1 MLPKT
6 VLVPTDFS
14 DHAERAT
21 DYACELARKLGARVI
36 LLHAY
41 ALPSVGFPESIG
53 FGAELAGRVVTVAE
67 EALRAAKERRQ
78 ASGVEIVTVAME
90 GDPRDLILG
99 TIDEHHA
106 DLVCMGTHGRR
117 GLARAMLGS
126 VAEEIVRHAP
136 CGVLTLRASASP

>member
-21 DYACELARKLGARVI
+21 DYACELASKLGARVV

-53 FGAELAGRVVTVAE
+53 FGAELTGRVVTVAE
-67 EALRAAKERRQ
+67 EALRAAKARRQ
-78 ASGVEIVTVAME
+78 ASGVDIVTVIKE
-90 GDPRDLILG
+90 GDPRDAILAAIG
-99 TIDEHHA
+99 DHHA
-106 DLVCMGTHGRR
+106 ELVCMGTHGRR
-117 GLARAMLGS
+117 GIARAMLGS

-136 CGVLTLRASASP
+136 CAVLTLRAAES

>member
-78 ASGVEIVTVAME
+78 ASGVEIVTVARE

-99 TIDEHHA
+99 TIEEHHA

-136 CGVLTLRASASP
+136 CAVLTLRAVT

>member
-14 DHAERAT
+14 EHAERAT

-53 FGAELAGRVVTVAE
+53 FGAELTGRVVTVAE
-67 EALRAAKERRQ
+67 EALRAAKDRRQ
-78 ASGVEIVTVAME
+78 ASGVEIVTVAKE

-99 TIDEHHA
+99 TIDEHRA

-136 CGVLTLRASASP
+136 CAVLTLRAVT

>member
-14 DHAERAT
+14 EHAERAT
-21 DYACELARKLGARVI
+21 EYACELASKLGARIV

-53 FGAELAGRVVTVAE
+53 FGAEVAGRVVTVAK
-67 EALRAAKERRQ
+67 EALRAAKERRR
-78 ASGVEIVTVAME
+78 ASGVDIETVARE

-99 TIDEHHA
+99 AIGEHQA

-117 GLARAMLGS
+117 GFARAMLGS

-136 CGVLTLRASASP
+136 CAVLTLRAAEPA